1 MELIK
6 SYTEL
11 VRFETFNERLAYLEL
26 RGGVG
31 RATFGFDR
39 YLNQRFYTS
48 QEWKNVRRE
57 VLVRDLGFDL
67 GVEGYPIPVGAT
79 VHHMNPMV
87 VEDIVHNRDN
97 ILNPEYLITVSHRT
111 HNRIHYGNLEEEPP
125 SGPREAGDTVFWT
138 TPRKE

>member
-1 MELIK
+1 MEVIR
-6 SYTEL
+6 SYSEL
-11 VRFETFNERLAYLEL
+11 VRLPTFEERLLYLEL

-67 GVEGYPIPVGAT
+67 GVEGYPIPIGAT

-87 VEDIVHNRDN
+87 VEDIVRNRDD
-97 ILNPEYLITVSHRT
+97 ILDPEYLITVSHKT
-111 HNRIHYGNLEEEPP
+111 HNRIHYGNLEEET
-125 SGPREAGDTVFWT
+125 S
-138 TPRKE
+138 